1 MFRLAADVASV
12 TCLRFVAV
20 SPTAPALLLAPRHDD
35 KPLVLSDV
43 KTTAAD
49 VDANTTVASVCVKQ
63 DLLSP
68 VIEAASPYLYPC
80 CIAYCLIAAGA
91 FPSDVTKHL

>member
-12 TCLRFVAV
+12 TCSRLAAA

-43 KTTAAD
+43 ETTAAD